1 MTAFDFT
8 FYAFAI
14 LTLLSASVMVFSK
27 NLIHCAVGL
36 LFAFFG
42 VAGIYV
48 LLAADFLAA
57 VQVLIYVGGI
67 LVLLLFGVMLS
78 QRVAGVQMDTGTLQ
92 LIPALLACGAVFAI
106 LTHLALKTKWAESPL
121 AEAARREL
129 AEPAPTS
136 RTIGN
141 LLMTEYL
148 LPFEIISILLLAA
161 LVGAAFI
168 ARREAR

>member
-1 MTAFDFT
+1 MSIFDFV
-8 FYAFAI
+8 FYAFGI
-14 LTLLSASVMVFSK
+14 LTVLSAATMVFSK

-36 LFAFFG
+36 LFAFLG

-57 VQVLIYVGGI
+57 VQILIYVGGI

-78 QRVAGVQMDTGTLQ
+78 QRISGVQLQTGTLQ
-92 LIPALLACGAVFAI
+92 LLPALLACGAVFAI
-106 LTHLALKTKWAESPL
+106 LTQLALKTRWAQ
-121 AEAARREL
+121 AAVSEVM
-129 AEPAPTS
+129 PTS
-136 RTIGN
+136 HTIGN
-141 LLMTEYL
+141 LLMTDYL
-148 LPFEIISILLLAA
+148 LPFELISILLLAA

>member
-1 MTAFDFT
+1 MTTFDFS

-14 LTLLSASVMVFSK
+14 LTVFSAAVMVFSK

-78 QRVAGVQMDTGTLQ
+78 QKVSGVQMHTGTMQIL
-92 LIPALLACGAVFAI
+92 PALLAAGVVFAI
-106 LTHLALKTKWAESPL
+106 LTHLALKTRWSEMPAGEM
-121 AEAARREL
+121 
-129 AEPAPTS
+129 APTS

-161 LVGAAFI
+161 LVGAAFL

>member
-1 MTAFDFT
+1 MATFDFA
-8 FYAFAI
+8 FYALAA
-14 LTLLSASVMVFSK
+14 LTLLSAALMVFSK

-78 QRVAGVQMDTGTLQ
+78 QRIAGVPLRTGSVR
-92 LIPALLACGAVFAI
+92 LIPALLAGGGVFAI
-106 LTHLALKTKWAESPL
+106 LMQLALKTAWPQQ
-121 AEAARREL
+121 AAGDMT
-129 AEPAPTS
+129 PTS
-136 RTIGN
+136 RAIGQ

-148 LPFEIISILLLAA
+148 IPFEIVSVLLLAA
-161 LVGAAFI
+161 LISAAFI
-168 ARREAR
+168 ARRVAS

>member
-1 MTAFDFT
+1 MTTFDFV
-8 FYAFAI
+8 FYVFAI
-14 LTLLSASVMVFSK
+14 LTVLSAAAMVFSK

-36 LFAFFG
+36 LFAFLG

-57 VQVLIYVGGI
+57 VQILIYVGGI

-78 QRVAGVQMDTGTLQ
+78 QRITGVQLQTGTLQ
-92 LIPALLACGAVFAI
+92 LLPALLACGAIFAI
-106 LTHLALKTKWAESPL
+106 LMQLALKTRWAQATISEVM
-121 AEAARREL
+121 
-129 AEPAPTS
+129 PTS

-148 LPFEIISILLLAA
+148 LPFEMISILLLAA

>member
-1 MTAFDFT
+1 MTTFDFV
-8 FYAFAI
+8 FYVVAI
-14 LTLLSASVMVFSK
+14 LTVLSAAAMVFSK

-36 LFAFFG
+36 LFAFLG

-57 VQVLIYVGGI
+57 VQILIYVGGI

-78 QRVAGVQMDTGTLQ
+78 QRITGVQLQTGTLQ
-92 LIPALLACGAVFAI
+92 LLPALLACGAIFAI
-106 LTHLALKTKWAESPL
+106 LMQLALKTRWAQATISEVM
-121 AEAARREL
+121 
-129 AEPAPTS
+129 PTS

>member
-1 MTAFDFT
+1 
-8 FYAFAI
+8 
-14 LTLLSASVMVFSK
+14 MVFSK

-78 QRVAGVQMDTGTLQ
+78 QRIAGVNIETGTLQ
-92 LIPALLACGAVFAI
+92 FIPALLVCGVVFAI
-106 LTHLALKTKWAESPL
+106 LTHLALKTRWSLMPL
-121 AEAARREL
+121 VEM
-129 AEPAPTS
+129 APTS

-161 LVGAAFI
+161 LVGAAFM